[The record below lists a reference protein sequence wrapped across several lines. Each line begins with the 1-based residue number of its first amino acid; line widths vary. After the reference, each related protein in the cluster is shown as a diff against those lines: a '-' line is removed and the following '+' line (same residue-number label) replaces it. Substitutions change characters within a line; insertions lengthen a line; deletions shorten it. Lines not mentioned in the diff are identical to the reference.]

1 MTFELAR
8 AQARVEAEIPFST
21 QRKYI
26 WLSRPNCLMTLL
38 IFQIFTKQY
47 LAKLLY
53 CMAWNYQAAK
63 QKRSGVQAIAGSG
76 TFESGMKQA
85 AIARALNVT
94 RGAVSQWLSAY
105 RGKGLEALRY
115 RKITK
120 NPCRL
125 SQEQKDELRKL
136 LALGAE
142 HFGYPGAIW
151 TLSRVR
157 DLNFTKIRDIVLHI
171 QCCCHPEKNWLDLPE
186 TSSAR
191 HSTR

>member
-1 MTFELAR
+1 MELPGSKAKNVREYRRLR
-8 AQARVEAEIPFST
+8 AVE
-21 QRKYI
+21 
-26 WLSRPNCLMTLL
+26 L
-38 IFQIFTKQY
+38 
-47 LAKLLY
+47 
-53 CMAWNYQAAK
+53 
-63 QKRSGVQAIAGSG
+63 
-76 TFESGMKQA
+76 FESGMKQA

-157 DLNFTKIRDIVLHI
+157 DLILRKFGISYCISNVAVILKKIGWTCQKPVVRATQRDEEASKKWLQEKWPEIKKKPMTKDG
-171 QCCCHPEKNWLDLPE
+171 Q
-186 TSSAR
+186 
-191 HSTR
+191 

>member
-1 MTFELAR
+1 MELPSSKAKNVREYRRLR
-8 AQARVEAEIPFST
+8 AVE
-21 QRKYI
+21 
-26 WLSRPNCLMTLL
+26 L
-38 IFQIFTKQY
+38 
-47 LAKLLY
+47 
-53 CMAWNYQAAK
+53 
-63 QKRSGVQAIAGSG
+63 
-76 TFESGMKQA
+76 FESGMKQA

-142 HFGYPGAIW
+142 HFGYQEPSGHYPVSEI
-151 TLSRVR
+151 
-157 DLNFTKIRDIVLHI
+157 
-171 QCCCHPEKNWLDLPE
+171 
-186 TSSAR
+186 
-191 HSTR
+191 